1 MMNSPDLI
9 LDSQFTLLEALKA
22 EDIRHRFRPHLEND
36 LIQIPVFEGQLF
48 QSFDELGLSLVR
60 IVLVPA
66 AHVI

>member
-1 MMNSPDLI
+1 
-9 LDSQFTLLEALKA
+9 
-22 EDIRHRFRPHLEND
+22 
-36 LIQIPVFEGQLF
+36 VFEGQLF